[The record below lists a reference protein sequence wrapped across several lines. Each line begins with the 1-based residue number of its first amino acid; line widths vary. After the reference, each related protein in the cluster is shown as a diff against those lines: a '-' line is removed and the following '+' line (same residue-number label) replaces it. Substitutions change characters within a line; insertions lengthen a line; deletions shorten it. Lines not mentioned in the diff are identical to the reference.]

1 MAEGAL
7 TELVAIGGQNE
18 DVLTDDLK
26 KSIFQNRYKKI
37 TNFSKKSFNTYAN
50 GNLNWG
56 NSFRFKIERKGDLL
70 YTTYLVLKLPD
81 ISVKDI
87 ITKNPIKKNELLTD
101 LRVLWSNF
109 LGNAAVETV
118 KLFIGG
124 QLIDEQT
131 GEYLLLHTDVHEDWN
146 RLFMSGH
153 DGNLNRPNTFI
164 KGECIYIP
172 LKFWFT
178 ATINKALPLIALQY
192 HDVEIEVKLRKWGEI
207 TNVLRIV
214 KDETGRNMMIHTD
227 YKIKE
232 KNVEDVHLDCTYVY
246 LSSEERKQIA
256 QNEHK
261 ILITQTQYRTSNLNK
276 NEIDLDFN
284 HIVKEILFY
293 VQPERNV
300 KEAERENLSGKLN
313 FLPSKFNDPEYIS
326 KVDENGIATI
336 KASKDL
342 YDDITKQHNIE
353 RARILF
359 NGIERVEWKDYKFFY
374 YKQCY
379 ENFKNPN
386 KNHFYLYSFSAN
398 SRSLDNYG
406 GCNFSRIDNSQLQ
419 FELSKDTE
427 RRVSRLHPDVTVKIG
442 HSKQGKLNVFAHN
455 YNVLIIKSGMAGLK
469 YSN

>member
-7 TELVAIGGQNE
+7 TDLLAIGGQNDE
-18 DVLTDDLK
+18 LLTDDLK
-26 KSIFQNRYKKI
+26 RSIFQNKHKKI
-37 TNFSKKSFNTYAN
+37 TNFSKKSYNIYAN

-56 NSFRFKIERKGDLL
+56 NSFRFKIDRKGDLL
-70 YTTYLVLKLPD
+70 YTVYLVMKLPD
-81 ISVKDI
+81 ISVENI
-87 ITKNPIKKNELLTD
+87 EINNPIKKDRYKTD
-101 LRVLWSNF
+101 LRILWSNY
-109 LGNAAVETV
+109 LGNAAVESV

-153 DGNLNRPNTFI
+153 DGNLNKPNTFI
-164 KGECIYIP
+164 KGEFIYLP

-178 ATINKALPLIALQY
+178 STINKALPLIALQY
-192 HDVEIEVKLRKWGEI
+192 HDVEIEVKLRNWNEI
-207 TNVLRIV
+207 TNVVRLV
-214 KDETGRNMMIHTD
+214 KDEMGRNTLIHTD

-232 KNVEDVHLDCTYVY
+232 KNIEGVHLDCTYVY
-246 LSSEERKQIA
+246 LSSEERKIIA
-256 QNEHK
+256 QKEHK
-261 ILITQTQYRTSNLNK
+261 FLITQTQYRTQNLLK
-276 NEIDLDFN
+276 NEIELDFN
-284 HIVKEILFY
+284 HVVKEIIFY

-300 KEAERENLSGKLN
+300 NEAERENLSGKLN
-313 FLPSKFNDPEYIS
+313 FLPAKFND
-326 KVDENGIATI
+326 KENIIETDNMGMIKI

-342 YDDITKQHNIE
+342 YDDLPKSHNIL

-359 NGIERVEWKDYKFFY
+359 NGIERTEWNDYKFYY

-386 KNHFYLYSFSAN
+386 THHFYLYSFSAN

-406 GCNFSRIDNSQLQ
+406 GTNFSRIDNAQLQ
-419 FELSKDTE
+419 FELAKDSE
-427 RRVSRLHPDVTVKIG
+427 ERVSRLFPDSKVKIG
-442 HSKQGKLNVFAHN
+442 NSRKGKLMVFAHS
-455 YNVLIIKSGMAGLK
+455 YNVLVIKSGMAGLK